1 LNTTDD
7 SSTKIVP
14 KRRGIE
20 RLLFTLVN
28 SGRAVRY
35 LLRNEA
41 AFQQELALACV
52 LIPVAIFLSTTAVE
66 FALLVGSVIAVLVV
80 EVLNTAIEVVINRI
94 GLESNTLSGLA
105 KDLGPAAVTLAL
117 ILWAV
122 VWGSIVSSYW
132 ITRV

>member
-1 LNTTDD
+1 VMDD
-7 SSTKIVP
+7 SSTEVEP
-14 KRRGIE
+14 KRRGVE

-28 SGRAVRY
+28 SGRALLY

-52 LIPVAIFLSTTAVE
+52 LIPAAIFLPTTAVE
-66 FALLVGSVIAVLVV
+66 FALLVGSVITVLIV

-94 GLESNTLSGLA
+94 GLERNALSGLA
-105 KDLGPAAVTLAL
+105 KDLGSAAVTLAL

-122 VWGSIVSSYW
+122 VWGSILSSYW
-132 ITRV
+132 ITGV

>member
-1 LNTTDD
+1 
-7 SSTKIVP
+7 
-14 KRRGIE
+14 
-20 RLLFTLVN
+20 
-28 SGRAVRY
+28 
-35 LLRNEA
+35 
-41 AFQQELALACV
+41 V

-105 KDLGPAAVTLAL
+105 KDLGSAAVTLAL